1 MLSCGF
7 SAAEFNHHFERFMH
21 EALGCFQNVR
31 TQLDVVSEQDRRER
45 QTHFHVREA
54 GNED

>member
-45 QTHFHVREA
+45 
-54 GNED
+54 